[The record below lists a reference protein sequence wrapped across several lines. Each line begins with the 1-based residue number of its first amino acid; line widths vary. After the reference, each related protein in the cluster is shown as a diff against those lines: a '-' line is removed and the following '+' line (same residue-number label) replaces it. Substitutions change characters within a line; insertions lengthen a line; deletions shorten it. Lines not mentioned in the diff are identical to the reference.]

1 MRVSRH
7 HIWHKLMSQLAD
19 FDSHVRCRRA
29 VRQSVPR
36 HSYVSYWDI
45 WMVSTMFFIFMSL
58 VEFTFVI
65 PLSASEYNGNF
76 IYLFLNFVHENTDLI
91 YWPNIIYTAQLLL
104 QLRIV
109 INIFLHFNIELK
121 SSSKHWKWWKIMEPV
136 YKLFKQRL
144 LKKFFIGPQP
154 HNFMVHPIFFNLD
167 GCNVFAV

>member
-1 MRVSRH
+1 
-7 HIWHKLMSQLAD
+7 
-19 FDSHVRCRRA
+19 
-29 VRQSVPR
+29 
-36 HSYVSYWDI
+36 
-45 WMVSTMFFIFMSL
+45 MVSTMFFIFMSL

-121 SSSKHWKWWKIMEPV
+121 SSSKH
-136 YKLFKQRL
+136 
-144 LKKFFIGPQP
+144 
-154 HNFMVHPIFFNLD
+154 
-167 GCNVFAV
+167 